1 MSCSRLPTF
10 GRDAANEPVWMP
22 AICDNPEF
30 ASWALR
36 VVMRL
41 RNLPR
46 PSTERLMRRA
56 MFKEFTP
63 CPEWAEGL
71 QFFITLGRGEHEIAL
86 ALDGCYE

>member
-1 MSCSRLPTF
+1 
-10 GRDAANEPVWMP
+10 
-22 AICDNPEF
+22 
-30 ASWALR
+30 
-36 VVMRL
+36 
-41 RNLPR
+41 
-46 PSTERLMRRA
+46 